1 MTELITFDEFIK
13 NRELVSGNLFEI
25 SVVSE
30 KKDVFKKLEG
40 G

>member
-13 NRELVSGNLFEI
+13 NRDLFSGDLFDI

-30 KKDVFKKLEG
+30 KRCFQKA
-40 G
+40 